1 MNHERMEIGQ
11 RFWSLVWFSIAE
23 KVVATAGQVY
33 ELSPE
38 QQAALKRAFLRSGD
52 YVVCSSDKRSE

>member
-1 MNHERMEIGQ
+1 MNHERMEIGR
-11 RFWSLVWFSIAE
+11 RFWSLVWFSVAE

-52 YVVCSSDKRSE
+52 YLVRSSEERSQ